1 MPCCHCHC
9 SATHNCHAPYLP
21 SPPDATPS
29 DSPRPCRSSTTDQV
43 RHTPYPSPSPQ
54 PQQIADILLNPVSIT
69 DNSMIPKPKGE
80 VNRPGRGGYTL
91 DRVLGWRH
99 DVLIE
104 VKQTVKTIVIEGLD
118 CTKPFIQQSST
129 RLETVRQEIL
139 LKYPML
145 HMYTNLWAVNDLIR
159 TQLALERA
167 KRKRKEAAS
176 QSARIREA
184 RRDAL
189 NAVLA
194 AYD

>member
-1 MPCCHCHC
+1 
-9 SATHNCHAPYLP
+9 
-21 SPPDATPS
+21 
-29 DSPRPCRSSTTDQV
+29 
-43 RHTPYPSPSPQ
+43 
-54 PQQIADILLNPVSIT
+54 
-69 DNSMIPKPKGE
+69 MIPKPKGE
-80 VNRPGRGGYTL
+80 VNRPGQGGYTL